1 MSVFGHRA
9 KSQKPPI
16 PLISAIVSCHPFNLA
31 EAKSS
36 VRLHPNKPENL
47 HSNGDFDNCGIFS
60 FIHKWWKIVRWKKN
74 SPCSST
80 SPLRRQK
87 AGTHLR
93 DRYLP
98 CFLNKVVLPTMI
110 CKDTKFTDFTTHWLY
125 YLVFKR
131 KKSNREIQGC
141 GFANVRKA
149 KRLRGGKRNRAVRR
163 CWQHGLVPKAG
174 LEPAR
179 LLKDIGFWV
188 QRVYQFRHSGIS
200 GNRNGK
206 VRYFWRITKYFG
218 KCRLNVTSIFPEIM
232 IFC

>member
-1 MSVFGHRA
+1 MSLQGHRA

-98 CFLNKVVLPTMI
+98 CFLNNVVLPTMI
-110 CKDTKFTDFTTHWLY
+110 SRRYELFWFRNAENVLFLYSVIDWYDWL
-125 YLVFKR
+125 
-131 KKSNREIQGC
+131 I
-141 GFANVRKA
+141 
-149 KRLRGGKRNRAVRR
+149 R
-163 CWQHGLVPKAG
+163 CWPDFPCSGHFLQTKRPPRVSERPFLVP
-174 LEPAR
+174 
-179 LLKDIGFWV
+179 
-188 QRVYQFRHSGIS
+188 
-200 GNRNGK
+200 RNGLFLNRIRQRIGCFISLLFK
-206 VRYFWRITKYFG
+206 HRSSIQQGRYPSK
-218 KCRLNVTSIFPEIM
+218 E
-232 IFC
+232 